1 MLDDHGTNDETGRF
15 VSCTFDLVVEFGI
28 VPLFYLC
35 LREKIARYNPTVGL
49 VQLFKGRAEQVEGQL
64 LILGR
69 KLHLT
74 QILTL

>member
-1 MLDDHGTNDETGRF
+1 MLDDHGDNDETGRF

-35 LREKIARYNPTVGL
+35 PRKKVAKHNSTVGL
-49 VQLFKGRAEQVEGQL
+49 VQLFKGRAEQIEGQL